1 MKNIVS
7 VLAVFLLVAVSSCHR
22 GLGSGRADAPDS
34 LCVCDSVLSRYVM
47 CSDSVV
53 ARLIAIGD
61 SVYART
67 SDYTIEDLGFYDED
81 QNEYLRSS
89 YGDTIPAI
97 VSIYDSYHRITSY
110 ADVDEASAA
119 FVWHEVARA
128 QIACF
133 LQSEERAGVYKFM
146 DTIEGFICH
155 FDSGTQ
161 RELTTAAYR
170 KVMVA
175 DYRLIDAYKCLM
187 DSYPTPEVKDLAL
200 RDYLFVHETSR
211 DFFERRF
218 EQASYSDLS
227 RELMCIYYS
236 ILMSKAESVNRLIAA
251 RADSA
256 EVMRNLREHSCFVEG
271 KEIKFA
277 KDVISR
283 NYSCD

>member
-22 GLGSGRADAPDS
+22 GLGSGRADAPDN

-53 ARLIAIGD
+53 VRLIAIGD

-110 ADVDEASAA
+110 ADEASAA

-133 LQSEERAGVYKFM
+133 LQSEERAGVNKFM

-155 FDSGTQ
+155 FDCGTQ

-175 DYRLIDAYKCLM
+175 DYRLIDAYKYLM
-187 DSYPTPEVKDLAL
+187 DSYSTPEVKDLAL

-211 DFFERRF
+211 DFFERRY

-227 RELMCIYYS
+227 RELMCIYYG
-236 ILMSKAESVNRLIAA
+236 ILMSKAESVKRLIVS
-251 RADSA
+251 RADSK
-256 EVMRNLREHSCFVEG
+256 EVMRNLREHSCLVEG

-277 KDVISR
+277 KDVISS
-283 NYSCD
+283 NYSCE